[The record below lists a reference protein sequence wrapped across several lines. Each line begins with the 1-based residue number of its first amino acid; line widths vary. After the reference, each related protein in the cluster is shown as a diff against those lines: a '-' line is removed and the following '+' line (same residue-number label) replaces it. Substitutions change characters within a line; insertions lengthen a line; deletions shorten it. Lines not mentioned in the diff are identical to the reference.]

1 MVQKG
6 KKTRRY
12 RPRSIKK
19 TLGGNSKGK
28 FFSVKVSETITEG
41 NVLLRGPGANPYN
54 DKSVGDIET
63 FMQKLENMKE
73 FGKQDKCRKDELM
86 KKLEKDQ
93 ECEKYKYA
101 GYLDLYKITFLVAKD
116 SNYQDNNV
124 ELMKF
129 ANYFNTK
136 AEEHKKQIKKV
147 EDQQHAI
154 ENERYTDKQLKKK
167 YSESQRESQMA
178 ELSGGKKTRRRI
190 KNKQKSRRVKK
201 H

>member
-19 TLGGNSKGK
+19 TLGGNSKGEH
-28 FFSVKVSETITEG
+28 FSNTVDAAIAEG
-41 NVLLRGPGANPYN
+41 NVLLHEYNWEANPYN

-63 FMQKLENMKE
+63 FMQKLENMKT
-73 FGKQDKCRKDELM
+73 FGKQDKCRMDKWM
-86 KKLEKDQ
+86 KKTEKDQ

-101 GYLDLYKITFLVAKD
+101 GYFDLYKITFLVANHENYKREKD
-116 SNYQDNNV
+116 K
-124 ELMKF
+124 LMEF
-129 ANYFNTK
+129 ANYFNKK
-136 AEEHKKQIKKV
+136 AKEHKEQIKKV
-147 EDQQHAI
+147 EDQEHAI
-154 ENERYTDKQLKKK
+154 DNEKYTNKALEEK
-167 YSESQRESQMA
+167 YSSFINN
-178 ELSGGKKTRRRI
+178 LITTGGKKTRRRI